1 MRARGG
7 VASRERRAGGAVSTV
22 KLIALVLLV
31 AVAATLLQPAR
42 AEAIEPMTVIAIVS
56 VAVGVLIIIAVVVI
70 ANVRDR
76 QKGEASEP
84 PVIAFDP
91 VAVQAL

>member
-1 MRARGG
+1 M
-7 VASRERRAGGAVSTV
+7 STV

-84 PVIAFDP
+84 TVIAFDP